1 MNEREAVEDDLEDSD
16 GGVEEWIHGLL
27 DRVQGLTL
35 SEEERLTEK
44 TILLLVDQQ
53 FEEALNEYFLNEE
66 RVVVLDGRKL
76 HFDLTMKKRKLHL
89 VLEEARRSLLHA
101 MVHGKTVVLRLA
113 HVCFDLLS
121 ACDER
126 CPELDPVEELFPPFG
141 KISYLPEIWHYY
153 SGLALRQEE
162 WHRRLIHR
170 TDFQKDETRPPCHD
184 RFSVVFTSSTPRESL
199 DERLFRGGVGLPSR
213 DLFRVVALA
222 EMPRL

>member
-1 MNEREAVEDDLEDSD
+1 MEDAGEDED
-16 GGVEEWIHGLL
+16 EGEEGGVEDWIHGVL
-27 DRVQGLTL
+27 DRVQGLTV

-44 TILLLVDQQ
+44 TIMLLVDHH

-76 HFDLTMKKRKLHL
+76 HFDLTMKKKKLHL
-89 VLEEARRSLLHA
+89 VLEDARRSLLHA

-113 HVCFDLLS
+113 NVCFDLLS
-121 ACDER
+121 TCDEH
-126 CPELDPVEELFPPFG
+126 CPELDPVVELFPPFG
-141 KISYLPEIWHYY
+141 KISYLPEIWHYN

-162 WHRRLIHR
+162 WHRRIIHR
-170 TDFQKDETRPPCHD
+170 TDFQKDEARLPCHP
-184 RFSVVFTSSTPRESL
+184 RFSVIFTSSTPRESL

-213 DLFRVVALA
+213 DFFRVVALA